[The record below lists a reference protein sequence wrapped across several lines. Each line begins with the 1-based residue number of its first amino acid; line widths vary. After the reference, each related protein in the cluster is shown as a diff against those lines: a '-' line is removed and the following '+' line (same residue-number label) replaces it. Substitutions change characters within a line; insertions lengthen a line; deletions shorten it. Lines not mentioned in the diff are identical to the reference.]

1 MNQEMKLAVLID
13 AENISSKYIDVILS
27 EANNLG
33 DVIYKRIYGNWTTP
47 QMASWRNT
55 ILDNAIQPV
64 QQYSNTI
71 RKNSSDSALIID
83 TMDLLYQS
91 NLDGFCIVSSDS
103 DFTRLASRLRE
114 SQKYVLGMGESK
126 TPRSFISACNKFL
139 YLDVL
144 WEEAEEHEAGDHEGT
159 DHEEAQAEHTSP
171 QAKAEKPEADN
182 HASET
187 PAARPLTPPETM
199 PLHGKTP
206 GKDFSTIRQALIKLT
221 EENSDDNGWIF
232 SGTLGNLLSK
242 QFSDF
247 DVRNF
252 GYKKFVPFIE
262 SLKLFDVNT
271 FTDEKNRTVKHNY
284 FKLKQTPSGRGA
296 RSAPTINS
304 EAVKTTRFTEDT
316 RHGCEYTKGAGIA
329 APAKGQFVHRHRS
342 GPGQRQLK
350 QYLPPSAGLD
360 QRRQCPRHFLF
371 HQAPGR
377 PGPGTQPD
385 GSHAGR
391 QQAFRCRLG

>member
-13 AENISSKYIDVILS
+13 AENISNKYIDVILS

-33 DVIYKRIYGNWTTP
+33 NIVYKRIYGNWTTP
-47 QMASWRNT
+47 QMASWKNI
-55 ILDNAIQPV
+55 ILDNAIQPI

-91 NLDGFCIVSSDS
+91 DLDAYCIVSSDS

-144 WEEAEEHEAGDHEGT
+144 FEEACEEPVEHE
-159 DHEEAQAEHTSP
+159 TSIP
-171 QAKAEKPEADN
+171 HDREKTSHSSEYRHNGQDAFDN
-182 HASET
+182 T
-187 PAARPLTPPETM
+187 L
-199 PLHGKTP
+199 
-206 GKDFSTIRQALIKLT
+206 GKDLSTIKLALTKLT
-221 EENSDDNGWIF
+221 EENSDEDGWIF
-232 SGTLGNLLSK
+232 SGTLGNLLNK

-262 SLKLFDVNT
+262 SLDLFDVYTTTDDKNT
-271 FTDEKNRTVKHNY
+271 AIKHNY
-284 FKLKQTPSGRGA
+284 FR
-296 RSAPTINS
+296 
-304 EAVKTTRFTEDT
+304 VKTDKKE
-316 RHGCEYTKGAGIA
+316 
-329 APAKGQFVHRHRS
+329 HRHRS
-342 GPGQRQLK
+342 FSKKLK
-350 QYLPPSAGLD
+350 
-360 QRRQCPRHFLF
+360 
-371 HQAPGR
+371 
-377 PGPGTQPD
+377 
-385 GSHAGR
+385 
-391 QQAFRCRLG
+391 

>member
-13 AENISSKYIDVILS
+13 AENISNKYIDVILS

-33 DVIYKRIYGNWTTP
+33 NIVYKRIYGNWTTP
-47 QMASWRNT
+47 QMASWKNI
-55 ILDNAIQPV
+55 ILDNAIQPI

-91 NLDGFCIVSSDS
+91 DLDAYCIVSSDS

-144 WEEAEEHEAGDHEGT
+144 FEEAGEEPVEHE
-159 DHEEAQAEHTSP
+159 TSIP
-171 QAKAEKPEADN
+171 HDREKTSHSSESRHNGQDAFDN
-182 HASET
+182 T
-187 PAARPLTPPETM
+187 L
-199 PLHGKTP
+199 
-206 GKDFSTIRQALIKLT
+206 GKDLSTIKLALIKLT
-221 EENSDDNGWIF
+221 EENSDEDGWIF
-232 SGTLGNLLSK
+232 SGTLGNLLNK

-262 SLKLFDVNT
+262 SLDLFDVYTTTDDKNT
-271 FTDEKNRTVKHNY
+271 AIKHNY
-284 FKLKQTPSGRGA
+284 FR
-296 RSAPTINS
+296 
-304 EAVKTTRFTEDT
+304 VKTDKKE
-316 RHGCEYTKGAGIA
+316 
-329 APAKGQFVHRHRS
+329 HRHRS
-342 GPGQRQLK
+342 FSKKLK
-350 QYLPPSAGLD
+350 
-360 QRRQCPRHFLF
+360 
-371 HQAPGR
+371 
-377 PGPGTQPD
+377 
-385 GSHAGR
+385 
-391 QQAFRCRLG
+391 

>member
-13 AENISSKYIDVILS
+13 AENISTKYIDVILS

-47 QMASWRNT
+47 QMASWRTT
-55 ILDNAIQPV
+55 ILNNAIQPI
-64 QQYSNTI
+64 QQYSNTTG
-71 RKNSSDSALIID
+71 KNSTDSALIID

-144 WEEAEEHEAGDHEGT
+144 LEEAENEADTETT
-159 DHEEAQAEHTSP
+159 DAAKPAIIDDTPPVFSPATEEP
-171 QAKAEKPEADN
+171 VKPEKT
-182 HASET
+182 S
-187 PAARPLTPPETM
+187 
-199 PLHGKTP
+199 GKN
-206 GKDFSTIRQALIKLT
+206 FRTIRQALVKIT

-232 SGTLGNLLSK
+232 SGTLGNLLNK

-252 GYKKFVPFIE
+252 GFKKFVPFIE
-262 SLKLFDVNT
+262 SLDMFEVNT
-271 FTDEKNRTVKHNY
+271 ITDDKNKTVKHNY
-284 FKLKQTPSGRGA
+284 FKLKP
-296 RSAPTINS
+296 
-304 EAVKTTRFTEDT
+304 
-316 RHGCEYTKGAGIA
+316 
-329 APAKGQFVHRHRS
+329 VHRHHYTHSSRS
-342 GPGQRQLK
+342 RKRQSK
-350 QYLPPSAGLD
+350 V
-360 QRRQCPRHFLF
+360 
-371 HQAPGR
+371 
-377 PGPGTQPD
+377 
-385 GSHAGR
+385 
-391 QQAFRCRLG
+391 

>member
-1 MNQEMKLAVLID
+1 MKLAVVID
-13 AENISSKYIDVILS
+13 AENISNKYIDVILS

-47 QMASWRNT
+47 QMSSWRNT

-144 WEEAEEHEAGDHEGT
+144 LEEAEENEAED
-159 DHEEAQAEHTSP
+159 AAS
-171 QAKAEKPEADN
+171 KPAVSNDTA
-182 HASET
+182 ASSRTYTYE
-187 PAARPLTPPETM
+187 
-199 PLHGKTP
+199 KTP
-206 GKDFSTIRQALIKLT
+206 GKDFYTIKQALIKLT

-262 SLKLFDVNT
+262 SLHIFDVNT
-271 FTDEKNRTVKHNY
+271 ITDDKNRTVKHNY
-284 FKLKQTPSGRGA
+284 FKLKSAAYQISKRPTPH
-296 RSAPTINS
+296 T
-304 EAVKTTRFTEDT
+304 
-316 RHGCEYTKGAGIA
+316 
-329 APAKGQFVHRHRS
+329 
-342 GPGQRQLK
+342 
-350 QYLPPSAGLD
+350 
-360 QRRQCPRHFLF
+360 F
-371 HQAPGR
+371 HKHYR
-377 PGPGTQPD
+377 
-385 GSHAGR
+385 
-391 QQAFRCRLG
+391 

>member
-13 AENISSKYIDVILS
+13 AENISNKYIDVILS

-33 DVIYKRIYGNWTTP
+33 NIVYKRIYGNWTTP
-47 QMASWRNT
+47 QMASWKNI
-55 ILDNAIQPV
+55 ILDNAIQPI

-91 NLDGFCIVSSDS
+91 DLDAYCIVSSDS

-144 WEEAEEHEAGDHEGT
+144 FEEAGEEPVEHE
-159 DHEEAQAEHTSP
+159 TSIP
-171 QAKAEKPEADN
+171 HDREKTSHSSEYRHNGQDAFDN
-182 HASET
+182 T
-187 PAARPLTPPETM
+187 L
-199 PLHGKTP
+199 
-206 GKDFSTIRQALIKLT
+206 GKDLSTIKLALIKLT
-221 EENSDDNGWIF
+221 EENSDEDGWIF

-262 SLKLFDVNT
+262 SLDLFDVYTTTDDKNT
-271 FTDEKNRTVKHNY
+271 AIKHNY
-284 FKLKQTPSGRGA
+284 FR
-296 RSAPTINS
+296 
-304 EAVKTTRFTEDT
+304 VKTDKKE
-316 RHGCEYTKGAGIA
+316 
-329 APAKGQFVHRHRS
+329 HRHRS
-342 GPGQRQLK
+342 FSKKLK
-350 QYLPPSAGLD
+350 
-360 QRRQCPRHFLF
+360 
-371 HQAPGR
+371 
-377 PGPGTQPD
+377 
-385 GSHAGR
+385 
-391 QQAFRCRLG
+391 

>member
-13 AENISSKYIDVILS
+13 AENISNKYIDVILS

-33 DVIYKRIYGNWTTP
+33 NIVYKRIYGNWTTP
-47 QMASWRNT
+47 QMASWKNI
-55 ILDNAIQPV
+55 ILDNAIQPI

-91 NLDGFCIVSSDS
+91 DLDAYCIVSSDS

-144 WEEAEEHEAGDHEGT
+144 FEEAGEEPVEHE
-159 DHEEAQAEHTSP
+159 TSIP
-171 QAKAEKPEADN
+171 HDREKTSHSSEYRHNGQDAFDN
-182 HASET
+182 T
-187 PAARPLTPPETM
+187 L
-199 PLHGKTP
+199 
-206 GKDFSTIRQALIKLT
+206 GKDLSTIKLALIKLT
-221 EENSDDNGWIF
+221 EENSDEDGWIF
-232 SGTLGNLLSK
+232 SGTLGNLLNK

-262 SLKLFDVNT
+262 SLDLFDVYTTTDDKNT
-271 FTDEKNRTVKHNY
+271 AIKHNY
-284 FKLKQTPSGRGA
+284 FR
-296 RSAPTINS
+296 
-304 EAVKTTRFTEDT
+304 VKTDKKE
-316 RHGCEYTKGAGIA
+316 
-329 APAKGQFVHRHRS
+329 HRHRS
-342 GPGQRQLK
+342 FSKKLK
-350 QYLPPSAGLD
+350 
-360 QRRQCPRHFLF
+360 
-371 HQAPGR
+371 
-377 PGPGTQPD
+377 
-385 GSHAGR
+385 
-391 QQAFRCRLG
+391 

>member
-1 MNQEMKLAVLID
+1 MEHEMKLAVVID
-13 AENISSKYIDVILS
+13 AENISNKYIDVILS

-47 QMASWRNT
+47 QMSSWRNT

-144 WEEAEEHEAGDHEGT
+144 LEEAEENEAEDIASKSAASGDAAASSRISAHE
-159 DHEEAQAEHTSP
+159 
-171 QAKAEKPEADN
+171 
-182 HASET
+182 
-187 PAARPLTPPETM
+187 
-199 PLHGKTP
+199 KTP
-206 GKDFSTIRQALIKLT
+206 GKDFFTIKQALIKLT

-262 SLKLFDVNT
+262 SLHIFDVNT
-271 FTDEKNRTVKHNY
+271 ITDDKNKTVKHNY
-284 FKLKQTPSGRGA
+284 FKLKSSSYQTDKR
-296 RSAPTINS
+296 THHI
-304 EAVKTTRFTEDT
+304 
-316 RHGCEYTKGAGIA
+316 
-329 APAKGQFVHRHRS
+329 VHKHYR
-342 GPGQRQLK
+342 
-350 QYLPPSAGLD
+350 
-360 QRRQCPRHFLF
+360 
-371 HQAPGR
+371 
-377 PGPGTQPD
+377 
-385 GSHAGR
+385 
-391 QQAFRCRLG
+391 

>member
-1 MNQEMKLAVLID
+1 MEHEMKLAVVID
-13 AENISSKYIDVILS
+13 AENISNKYIDVILS

-47 QMASWRNT
+47 QMSSWRNT

-144 WEEAEEHEAGDHEGT
+144 LEEAEENEAED
-159 DHEEAQAEHTSP
+159 A
-171 QAKAEKPEADN
+171 
-182 HASET
+182 ASK
-187 PAARPLTPPETM
+187 PAASSRTYTYE
-199 PLHGKTP
+199 KTP
-206 GKDFSTIRQALIKLT
+206 GKDFFTIKQALIKLT

-262 SLKLFDVNT
+262 SLRIFDVNT
-271 FTDEKNRTVKHNY
+271 ITDDKNKTVKHNY
-284 FKLKQTPSGRGA
+284 FKLK
-296 RSAPTINS
+296 
-304 EAVKTTRFTEDT
+304 
-316 RHGCEYTKGAGIA
+316 
-329 APAKGQFVHRHRS
+329 
-342 GPGQRQLK
+342 
-350 QYLPPSAGLD
+350 PSAYQTD
-360 QRRQCPRHFLF
+360 KRSMPHIF
-371 HQAPGR
+371 HKHYR
-377 PGPGTQPD
+377 
-385 GSHAGR
+385 
-391 QQAFRCRLG
+391 

>member
-1 MNQEMKLAVLID
+1 MEHEMKLAVVID
-13 AENISSKYIDVILS
+13 AENISNKYIDVILS

-47 QMASWRNT
+47 QMSSWRNT

-71 RKNSSDSALIID
+71 RKNSSDSELIID

-144 WEEAEEHEAGDHEGT
+144 LEEAEENEAED
-159 DHEEAQAEHTSP
+159 A
-171 QAKAEKPEADN
+171 
-182 HASET
+182 ASK
-187 PAARPLTPPETM
+187 PAASNDTAASSRTYTYE
-199 PLHGKTP
+199 KTP
-206 GKDFSTIRQALIKLT
+206 GKDFFTIKQALIKLT

-262 SLKLFDVNT
+262 SLRIFDVNT
-271 FTDEKNRTVKHNY
+271 ITDDKNKTVKHNY
-284 FKLKQTPSGRGA
+284 FKLK
-296 RSAPTINS
+296 
-304 EAVKTTRFTEDT
+304 
-316 RHGCEYTKGAGIA
+316 
-329 APAKGQFVHRHRS
+329 
-342 GPGQRQLK
+342 
-350 QYLPPSAGLD
+350 PSAYQTD
-360 QRRQCPRHFLF
+360 KRSMPHIF
-371 HQAPGR
+371 HKHYR
-377 PGPGTQPD
+377 
-385 GSHAGR
+385 
-391 QQAFRCRLG
+391 

>member
-33 DVIYKRIYGNWTTP
+33 NVVYKRIYGNWTTP

-55 ILDNAIQPV
+55 ILDNAIQPI

-144 WEEAEEHEAGDHEGT
+144 WEEAEEHDADDIE
-159 DHEEAQAEHTSP
+159 QAEHEETAP
-171 QAKAEKPEADN
+171 EVDAAKPEKAEAETHPAETQP
-182 HASET
+182 SET
-187 PAARPLTPPETM
+187 ESEHTPAPSEQTPSS
-199 PLHGKTP
+199 GKTP

-262 SLKLFDVNT
+262 SLKLFEVNT

-284 FKLKQTPSGRGA
+284 FKLKQTPKR
-296 RSAPTINS
+296 
-304 EAVKTTRFTEDT
+304 
-316 RHGCEYTKGAGIA
+316 
-329 APAKGQFVHRHRS
+329 
-342 GPGQRQLK
+342 
-350 QYLPPSAGLD
+350 
-360 QRRQCPRHFLF
+360 QRRTF
-371 HQAPGR
+371 R
-377 PGPGTQPD
+377 PYYKQRG
-385 GSHAGR
+385 H
-391 QQAFRCRLG
+391 

>member
-13 AENISSKYIDVILS
+13 AENISTKYIDVILS

-47 QMASWRNT
+47 QMASWRTT
-55 ILDNAIQPV
+55 ILNNAIQPI
-64 QQYSNTI
+64 QQYSNTTG
-71 RKNSSDSALIID
+71 KNSTDSALIID

-144 WEEAEEHEAGDHEGT
+144 LEEAENESDTETT
-159 DHEEAQAEHTSP
+159 DP
-171 QAKAEKPEADN
+171 AKPASADD
-182 HASET
+182 T
-187 PAARPLTPPETM
+187 PAVTC
-199 PLHGKTP
+199 
-206 GKDFSTIRQALIKLT
+206 SVT

-232 SGTLGNLLSK
+232 SGTLGNLLNK

-252 GYKKFVPFIE
+252 GFKKFVPFIE
-262 SLKLFDVNT
+262 SLDMFEVNT
-271 FTDEKNRTVKHNY
+271 ITDDKNKTVKHNY
-284 FKLKQTPSGRGA
+284 FKLKP
-296 RSAPTINS
+296 
-304 EAVKTTRFTEDT
+304 
-316 RHGCEYTKGAGIA
+316 
-329 APAKGQFVHRHRS
+329 VHRHHYAHSSRS
-342 GPGQRQLK
+342 RKRQNK
-350 QYLPPSAGLD
+350 S
-360 QRRQCPRHFLF
+360 
-371 HQAPGR
+371 
-377 PGPGTQPD
+377 
-385 GSHAGR
+385 
-391 QQAFRCRLG
+391 

>member
-1 MNQEMKLAVLID
+1 MDHEMKLAVVID
-13 AENISSKYIDVILS
+13 AENISSKYIEVILS

-47 QMASWRNT
+47 QMASWRTT

-139 YLDVL
+139 YLDILV
-144 WEEAEEHEAGDHEGT
+144 EEAEEETATGDTPT
-159 DHEEAQAEHTSP
+159 DTDSVAAKSP
-171 QAKAEKPEADN
+171 EVRRTD
-182 HASET
+182 T
-187 PAARPLTPPETM
+187 
-199 PLHGKTP
+199 TP
-206 GKDFSTIRQALIKLT
+206 GKDFIIIKQAVIKLAD
-221 EENSDDNGWIF
+221 ENSDDTGWIF

-252 GYKKFVPFIE
+252 GFKKFVPFIE
-262 SLKLFDVNT
+262 SLGIFEVNT
-271 FTDEKNRTVKHNY
+271 ITDDKNKTVKHNY
-284 FKLKQTPSGRGA
+284 FKLKTQ
-296 RSAPTINS
+296 
-304 EAVKTTRFTEDT
+304 
-316 RHGCEYTKGAGIA
+316 
-329 APAKGQFVHRHRS
+329 HR
-342 GPGQRQLK
+342 
-350 QYLPPSAGLD
+350 PPS
-360 QRRQCPRHFLF
+360 Q
-371 HQAPGR
+371 
-377 PGPGTQPD
+377 
-385 GSHAGR
+385 GSHYHHKHTR
-391 QQAFRCRLG
+391 T

>member
-33 DVIYKRIYGNWTTP
+33 DVVYKRIYGNWTTP

-55 ILDNAIQPV
+55 ILDNAIQPI

-83 TMDLLYQS
+83 TMDLLYKS

-144 WEEAEEHEAGDHEGT
+144 WEEAEEQEADDIEPTEHSDAAPEPKT
-159 DHEEAQAEHTSP
+159 DAVKPE
-171 QAKAEKPEADN
+171 KAETEAHPVETHPDEPE
-182 HASET
+182 SEHMT
-187 PAARPLTPPETM
+187 TPPEQRSAA
-199 PLHGKTP
+199 GKTTP

-262 SLKLFDVNT
+262 SLNLFEVNT

-284 FKLKQTPSGRGA
+284 FKLKQTPKR
-296 RSAPTINS
+296 
-304 EAVKTTRFTEDT
+304 
-316 RHGCEYTKGAGIA
+316 
-329 APAKGQFVHRHRS
+329 
-342 GPGQRQLK
+342 
-350 QYLPPSAGLD
+350 
-360 QRRQCPRHFLF
+360 QRRTF
-371 HQAPGR
+371 R
-377 PGPGTQPD
+377 PYYKQRG
-385 GSHAGR
+385 H
-391 QQAFRCRLG
+391 

>member
-33 DVIYKRIYGNWTTP
+33 DVVYKRIYGNWTTP

-55 ILDNAIQPV
+55 ILDNAIQPI

-83 TMDLLYQS
+83 AMDLLYKS

-144 WEEAEEHEAGDHEGT
+144 WEEAEEHDADDMEPAE
-159 DHEEAQAEHTSP
+159 HEETAAEPETDT
-171 QAKAEKPEADN
+171 AKPEKPEVEAETHPTEVHPN
-182 HASET
+182 ETESEHLPAASEQD
-187 PAARPLTPPETM
+187 PSS
-199 PLHGKTP
+199 GKTP

-247 DVRNF
+247 DV
-252 GYKKFVPFIE
+252 
-262 SLKLFDVNT
+262 
-271 FTDEKNRTVKHNY
+271 
-284 FKLKQTPSGRGA
+284 
-296 RSAPTINS
+296 
-304 EAVKTTRFTEDT
+304 
-316 RHGCEYTKGAGIA
+316 
-329 APAKGQFVHRHRS
+329 
-342 GPGQRQLK
+342 
-350 QYLPPSAGLD
+350 
-360 QRRQCPRHFLF
+360 
-371 HQAPGR
+371 
-377 PGPGTQPD
+377 
-385 GSHAGR
+385 
-391 QQAFRCRLG
+391 

>member
-1 MNQEMKLAVLID
+1 MEHEMKLAVVID
-13 AENISSKYIDVILS
+13 AENISNKYIDVILS

-47 QMASWRNT
+47 QMSSWRNT

-144 WEEAEEHEAGDHEGT
+144 LEEAEENEAEDTASKPISAGETAAVPRTYTHE
-159 DHEEAQAEHTSP
+159 
-171 QAKAEKPEADN
+171 
-182 HASET
+182 
-187 PAARPLTPPETM
+187 
-199 PLHGKTP
+199 KTP
-206 GKDFSTIRQALIKLT
+206 GKDFYTIKQALIKLT

-262 SLKLFDVNT
+262 SLHLFDVNT
-271 FTDEKNRTVKHNY
+271 ITDDKNRTVKHNY
-284 FKLKQTPSGRGA
+284 FKLKPMAHQTS
-296 RSAPTINS
+296 
-304 EAVKTTRFTEDT
+304 K
-316 RHGCEYTKGAGIA
+316 
-329 APAKGQFVHRHRS
+329 
-342 GPGQRQLK
+342 
-350 QYLPPSAGLD
+350 
-360 QRRQCPRHFLF
+360 
-371 HQAPGR
+371 R
-377 PGPGTQPD
+377 PIPHTFPK
-385 GSHAGR
+385 HYR
-391 QQAFRCRLG
+391 